1 MGGIFVIIRT
11 FAALLTTFGM
21 AGAAMAAPFTVT
33 YHPKSI
39 VELRGQV
46 EVADFAYVPAN
57 PKDKPNK
64 IPNSALGSIKLPVP
78 IGTFLA
84 DGLRQELRASGVS
97 LAAGARCRFTGRV
110 ESIKI
115 DDLGFGAH
123 FRLAAEY
130 VLTGADGRELY
141 RTRQSTDFG
150 ASKFGGAPASISL
163 LFSNNIN
170 AAIGSSAFMTAFEP
184 NCPRQGI

>member
-1 MGGIFVIIRT
+1 MLIRSL
-11 FAALLTTFGM
+11 AALALACGV
-21 AGAAMAAPFTVT
+21 AGPAAAAPFTVT
-33 YHPKSI
+33 YHSKSI

-78 IGTFLA
+78 VGVFLA

-97 LAAGARCRFTGRV
+97 LLAGARCRLEGRV
-110 ESIKI
+110 ESVKI
-115 DDLGFGAH
+115 DDLGFDAD

-130 VLTGADGRELY
+130 VLKATDGRELY
-141 RTRQSTDFG
+141 RTTQTTDFE

-163 LFSNNIN
+163 LFSSNIN
-170 AAIGSSAFMTAFEP
+170 AVIGSNAFMQAFEP

>member
-1 MGGIFVIIRT
+1 MLKPCL
-11 FAALLTTFGM
+11 AAVLAAFGLTGT
-21 AGAAMAAPFTVT
+21 AAAAPFTVT
-33 YHPKSI
+33 YHTKSI

-78 IGTFLA
+78 IGVFLA

-97 LAAGARCRFTGRV
+97 LLPGARCKLTGRV
-110 ESIKI
+110 ESVKI
-115 DDLGFGAH
+115 DDLGFDAD
-123 FRLAAEY
+123 FSLSAEY
-130 VLTGADGRELY
+130 VLTAADGRELY
-141 RTRQSTDFG
+141 RRNEVSGFE
-150 ASKFGGAPASISL
+150 ASKFGGGAASISL

-170 AAIGSSAFMTAFEP
+170 AVIGSPAFMAAFEP
-184 NCPRQGI
+184 NCPRQGV

>member
-1 MGGIFVIIRT
+1 MAFGLADS
-11 FAALLTTFGM
+11 AA
-21 AGAAMAAPFTVT
+21 AAPFTVT
-33 YHPKSI
+33 YYPKSI

-46 EVADFAYVPAN
+46 EVADFDYVPAN

-78 IGTFLA
+78 VGTFLA
-84 DGLRQELRASGVS
+84 DGLRQELRTSGVS
-97 LAAGARCRFTGRV
+97 LAAGARCRLSGRV
-110 ESIKI
+110 DSVKI
-115 DDLGFGAH
+115 ADLGFDAD

-141 RTRQSTDFG
+141 RTKQSTDFG
-150 ASKFGGAPASISL
+150 ASKFGGAAASISL

-170 AAIGSSAFMTAFEP
+170 AVIGSPAFMQAFEP
-184 NCPRQGI
+184 NCPRQGV